1 MTGLMISHFS
11 MTEIYARL
19 TRSCTAELV
28 LHVLLPELTVK
39 YLFELFLSC
48 FAVLKREL
56 RFFLSLETNKPLILY
71 ILIFKRSLI
80 AEYFV
85 L

>member
-1 MTGLMISHFS
+1 MNRFDAVIMIG
-11 MTEIYARL
+11 IYAFKQVII
-19 TRSCTAELV
+19 SA
-28 LHVLLPELTVK
+28 
-39 YLFELFLSC
+39 
-48 FAVLKREL
+48 
-56 RFFLSLETNKPLILY
+56 FLSLETNKPLILY